1 MKIADESKYS
11 LKQDLKYGSFS
22 IRAIIIVSLY
32 FYLKGLSL
40 SGFSDLN
47 VSANITSWGFLFIA
61 ISGIISHFLMI
72 RVKSYPVLFSFSM
85 IAVLFMFL
93 QAVGFGNR
101 GHLLYL
107 SILPFFMIYYIYLI
121 VTSKLEKPARF
132 DKIEHNLK
140 DITHEG
146 SLSGSCDGSI
156 DLRLS
161 QTVIF
166 TKTFMYTVFLFSL
179 VKSIADVMMN

>member
-11 LKQDLKYGSFS
+11 LKQDLKYGSIS
-22 IRAIIIVSLY
+22 IQAIIIFSLY
-32 FYLKGLSL
+32 FYLKELFFNGL
-40 SGFSDLN
+40 SDLN
-47 VSANITSWGFLFIA
+47 ASINILGWGFLFIA
-61 ISGIISHFLMI
+61 IGGLISHYFMI
-72 RVKSYPVLFSFSM
+72 KVKSYPVLFSFSM
-85 IAVLFMFL
+85 IGVLFLFL
-93 QAVGFGNR
+93 QVVGYGNR

-121 VTSKLEKPARF
+121 VTSRLEKPPHYGALL
-132 DKIEHNLK
+132 HNLE

-179 VKSIADVMMN
+179 VKSVADITMN

>member
-11 LKQDLKYGSFS
+11 LKQDLKYGSIS
-22 IRAIIIVSLY
+22 IQAVIIVSLY
-32 FYLKGLSL
+32 FYLKGLFFN
-40 SGFSDLN
+40 GIPDLN
-47 VSANITSWGFLFIA
+47 VSTNIADWGFLFVA
-61 ISGIISHFLMI
+61 IGGLISHYLMI
-72 RVKSYPVLFSFSM
+72 KIKSYPILFSFSM
-85 IAVLFMFL
+85 IAVLFLFL
-93 QAVGFGNR
+93 QVVGFGNR

-107 SILPFFMIYYIYLI
+107 SILPFFMIYYVYLI
-121 VTSKLEKPARF
+121 VTSRLEKPPNY
-132 DKIEHNLK
+132 DKLVHNLK

-166 TKTFMYTVFLFSL
+166 TKTFMYTVFFFSL
-179 VKSIADVMMN
+179 VKSVADITMN